1 MFSTGFAFQTPPSS
15 SGGVIPPP
23 LLLDSLTGSPGYYGA
38 YSLRK
43 LRAAYSGAAV
53 RVRRGDNNAEA
64 DIGFNG
70 ANEFDVAALVSFC
83 GTAFNAYVKTWYDQS
98 PGGFFNYTQ
107 TTQVHQP
114 SIWTGTDVQRL
125 GTIPCIYFNR
135 DDDQYL
141 LSPSSWLYQVD
152 TFSYYH
158 VGAVQNFAGSNAGLL
173 GPYNTNSTGF
183 ELLLH
188 NVINV
193 PTLLRLNGSNY
204 TNTTTADL
212 FSNYSKGITEIY
224 LDYTA
229 TAYNNNTAVTLSN
242 GFWFN
247 DPLNYDGLYR
257 MSGYGGGAATS
268 RMCEWVFFDTNLSS
282 QRTTVYNNMNAYYSV
297 T

>member
-1 MFSTGFAFQTPPSS
+1 MFSTGFAFQTPVVT
-15 SGGVIPPP
+15 GGGTPPPP

-70 ANEFDVAALVSFC
+70 ANEFDVAALSAFC
-83 GTAFNAYVKTWYDQS
+83 TGAFGAYVKTWYDQS
-98 PGGFFNYTQ
+98 VGGFNYTQ
-107 TTQVHQP
+107 TSPSNQP
-114 SIWTGTDVQRL
+114 SIWTGTDVERL
-125 GTIPCIYFNR
+125 GSIPCIYFNR
-135 DDDQYL
+135 DNDNYL
-141 LSPSSWLYQVD
+141 LSPSGWLYLTD

-158 VGAVQNFAGSNAGLL
+158 VGAVQNYAGSNAGVL
-173 GPYNTNSTGF
+173 GPYDTYLQGF

-188 NVINV
+188 NVISV
-193 PTLLRLNGSNY
+193 PTLLRINASDY
-204 TNTTTADL
+204 TNSGTADL
-212 FSNYSKGITEIY
+212 FSNYSKAICEIY
-224 LDYTA
+224 LNNTA

-242 GFWFN
+242 GFWYN
-247 DPLNYDGLYR
+247 DSLNYNGLYR

-268 RMCEWVFFDTNLSS
+268 RMCEWVFFDTDLSP
-282 QRTTVYNNMNAYYSV
+282 QRTTIYGNMNAYYSV